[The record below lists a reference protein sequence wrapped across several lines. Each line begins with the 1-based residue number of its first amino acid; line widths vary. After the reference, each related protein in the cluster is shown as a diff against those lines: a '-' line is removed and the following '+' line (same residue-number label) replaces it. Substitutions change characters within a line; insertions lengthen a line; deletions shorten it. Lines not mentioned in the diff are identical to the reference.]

1 MFLKIARMNQN
12 ATDRNAQGDRPLWLV
27 GVWLV
32 LAFLTVAAV
41 VANER
46 WQLLSEL
53 AAESRALHSVASQ
66 RAGQHDAHLTALSAV
81 AVAGGES
88 RFDLFLEVA
97 GTIHRFYPRIGA
109 IDLVPLNAGETGVT
123 TRDRVD
129 PAVDDMVRAAALASD
144 GAPVLRPTP
153 GAPGRYLLVKRSP
166 NTAAAR
172 FGLSLDIDAQG
183 LLESDRDFWLK
194 PSVSFSLAL
203 PDGTLLAGEE
213 IESDPA
219 FAQRLGSASQPL
231 VLEVAIPQ
239 TLAVLMPP
247 AKLAPALIM
256 MSAVFLAGVVLW
268 QQWARRRQAEQA
280 AQLSA
285 QETRLAH
292 ASRVNALGEMASGI
306 THELTQPLTA
316 ILSQAQA
323 GKRLL
328 GNGDTGAVASVLDE
342 LIAQARRGADILAHL
357 RQWIRPVRG
366 NPSAVTDLNAA
377 ISGVEAL
384 LLPEARRRAV
394 VLKLMLRNGAL
405 PVRADQTELEQVIF
419 NLVRNAFEA
428 LDKAPGTRGEVIV
441 ESSREAGLA
450 VLDLRDNGPGVDPAI
465 RAQIFEPF
473 VTGKD
478 HGTGLGLALSQRLVE
493 RMDGDIE
500 LRSSRKG
507 AWFRVCLPLVEG
519 RAKVEIAA

>member
-1 MFLKIARMNQN
+1 
-12 ATDRNAQGDRPLWLV
+12 
-27 GVWLV
+27 
-32 LAFLTVAAV
+32 
-41 VANER
+41 
-46 WQLLSEL
+46 
-53 AAESRALHSVASQ
+53 
-66 RAGQHDAHLTALSAV
+66 
-81 AVAGGES
+81 
-88 RFDLFLEVA
+88 
-97 GTIHRFYPRIGA
+97 
-109 IDLVPLNAGETGVT
+109 
-123 TRDRVD
+123 
-129 PAVDDMVRAAALASD
+129 
-144 GAPVLRPTP
+144 
-153 GAPGRYLLVKRSP
+153 
-166 NTAAAR
+166 
-172 FGLSLDIDAQG
+172 
-183 LLESDRDFWLK
+183 
-194 PSVSFSLAL
+194 
-203 PDGTLLAGEE
+203 
-213 IESDPA
+213 
-219 FAQRLGSASQPL
+219 
-231 VLEVAIPQ
+231 
-239 TLAVLMPP
+239 MPP

-394 VLKLMLRNGAL
+394 VLKLMLGNGPL

-428 LDKAPGTRGEVIV
+428 LDNAPGTRGEVVV

-450 VLDLRDNGPGVDPAI
+450 VLDLRDNGPGVDPEI

-507 AWFRVCLPLVEG
+507 AWFRVCLPLVDG